1 MSASRRPSG
10 RLLRRAVAA
19 VAVSLLTV
27 TSAWADELVVSA
39 AASLTNAFKDVAA
52 GFERQHPGTKVVL
65 NFGASDVLMQQIVNG
80 APADVFA
87 SADETAMDKA
97 AQAGVID
104 TATRKNFAANSLV
117 MIVPADSRL
126 SFGSPRELIA
136 TPEVRRIALADPAS
150 VPAGRYAQQALEA
163 DGKDVWDA
171 VKAKSV
177 LATNVRQCLDYVAR
191 GEAEAGF
198 VFGTD
203 AAIAKG
209 RVKVAATLP
218 TRTPVTYPIALVKS
232 SSRGAQAR
240 AFEDYVLS
248 PEGQAMLAKYGF
260 RSPASK

>member
-1 MSASRRPSG
+1 MSIFCRPPRG
-10 RLLRRAVAA
+10 LLRRAFAVA
-19 VAVSLLTV
+19 AVSLLAV
-27 TSAWADELVVSA
+27 TSARADELVVSA

-97 AQAGVID
+97 AQAGVVD
-104 TATRKNFAANSLV
+104 PSTRKDFAANSLV

-126 SFGSPRELIA
+126 SLGSPRDLIA
-136 TPEVRRIALADPAS
+136 TPEVKRIALADPAS

-163 DGKDVWDA
+163 NGKDVWDA

-177 LATNVRQCLDYVAR
+177 LATNVRQCLDYVSR
-191 GEAEAGF
+191 GEVEAGF

-232 SSRGAQAR
+232 GTREAQAR

-260 RSPASK
+260 KSPSPK